1 MSSLRYITSSS
12 ASSVS
17 SMSFTNCFTSDF
29 DVYKISLTEIEFAAG
44 DMFFRFIDSS
54 GIPVTDSSYQD
65 AVLLMRSYGS
75 FADNYGQSLDML
87 GSIGY
92 DDNQNGG
99 GCTTLW
105 VFNPNSTSL
114 YTTAIWENTG
124 QSSIGPPVRKG
135 IGSLDS
141 TAEITGIT
149 FIGNATI
156 EKVAATV
163 YGLRIET

>member
-29 DVYKISLTEIEFAAG
+29 DVYKISLTEIEFADG

-75 FADNYGQSLDML
+75 FADNYGQ
-87 GSIGY
+87 
-92 DDNQNGG
+92 
-99 GCTTLW
+99 
-105 VFNPNSTSL
+105 
-114 YTTAIWENTG
+114 
-124 QSSIGPPVRKG
+124 R
-135 IGSLDS
+135 
-141 TAEITGIT
+141 
-149 FIGNATI
+149 
-156 EKVAATV
+156 
-163 YGLRIET
+163 